1 MPSTASWRSRA
12 PRSPRS
18 RSSSSRASST
28 SPRRAPRCPRCAAAS
43 PPAASSC
50 SPSPARPARAPRSS
64 CGGSRP
70 PSPPHGP
77 RLPLPGP
84 SRRDRH
90 AREGTRPRARAARR
104 REGRQQ
110 HSRRARGA
118 APRPRPGAR
127 RGGGRAR
134 RGRPR
139 DRARELR
146 SRGGGHA
153 VPRAAARRARVAA
166 GRRGRRAAR
175 PDGRLRAQPRAPR
188 PACGAGPAHP
198 RRSRRPQPVAQR
210 APHDARAARPRV
222 VPIVNEND
230 TVAVEELTFGDN
242 DNLSALTAALV
253 EADLLV
259 MLTDVAGLF
268 DADPRL
274 VRRAKLVAVARAD
287 DAVLRAAGPARSGVG
302 RGGMASK
309 VAAARKAAAAGI
321 PTIIADGRRR
331 GALAAVFDPATAT
344 GTLVLPDG
352 DPLARRKH
360 WIAYALRPAGTL
372 RVDAGAERALAQGKR
387 SLLPSGIQAVEGR
400 FGVGAC
406 VRVCGPDGREVA
418 RGLVSYGA
426 ADLERIKGAHTRDIA
441 RLLGWKGS
449 DEVIHRDDL
458 VVL

>member
-1 MPSTASWRSRA
+1 V
-12 PRSPRS
+12 
-18 RSSSSRASST
+18 
-28 SPRRAPRCPRCAAAS
+28 RRAVVKVGSNILAGPAGLRRGRVRALAAEV
-43 PPAASSC
+43 AALVAGGREIVLVSSG
-50 SPSPARPARAPRSS
+50 AVAA
-64 CGGSRP
+64 
-70 PSPPHGP
+70 
-77 RLPLPGP
+77 
-84 SRRDRH
+84 
-90 AREGTRPRARAARR
+90 GTPCLGRPRAGLEWRQAAAAVGQPALMAAYARSLAR
-104 REGRQQ
+104 HGR
-110 HSRRARGA
+110 HA
-118 APRPRPGAR
+118 AQVLLTHADL
-127 RGGGRAR
+127 A
-134 RGRPR
+134 
-139 DRARELR
+139 DR
-146 SRGGGHA
+146 SRWLN
-153 VPRAAARRARVAA
+153 ARHTMRVLL
-166 GRRGRRAAR
+166 GLG
-175 PDGRLRAQPRAPR
+175 
-188 PACGAGPAHP
+188 
-198 RRSRRPQPVAQR
+198 
-210 APHDARAARPRV
+210 V

>member
-1 MPSTASWRSRA
+1 MTATQEKARVLERV
-12 PRSPRS
+12 
-18 RSSSSRASST
+18 
-28 SPRRAPRCPRCAAAS
+28 RRAVVKVGSNILAGPAGLRRGRVRALAAEV
-43 PPAASSC
+43 AALVAGGREIVLVSSG
-50 SPSPARPARAPRSS
+50 AVAA
-64 CGGSRP
+64 
-70 PSPPHGP
+70 
-77 RLPLPGP
+77 
-84 SRRDRH
+84 
-90 AREGTRPRARAARR
+90 GTPCLGRPRAGLEWRQAAAAVGQPALMAAYARSLAR
-104 REGRQQ
+104 HGR
-110 HSRRARGA
+110 HA
-118 APRPRPGAR
+118 AQVLLTHADL
-127 RGGGRAR
+127 A
-134 RGRPR
+134 
-139 DRARELR
+139 DR
-146 SRGGGHA
+146 SRWLN
-153 VPRAAARRARVAA
+153 ARHTMRVLL
-166 GRRGRRAAR
+166 GLG
-175 PDGRLRAQPRAPR
+175 
-188 PACGAGPAHP
+188 
-198 RRSRRPQPVAQR
+198 
-210 APHDARAARPRV
+210 V